1 METIFPTETG
11 FQGFFMIGFRKSG
24 GVTQRTGTV
33 ILKRTYDIDG
43 GGVLTPAA
51 DSLPVFMQDTPA
63 NVLINSDFE
72 LDEDFEATNNAN
84 PPGGW
89 TAANVTAAR
98 AAAHGQAGSKALLLT
113 GSNTAG
119 QVAQPVEFTDPLG
132 GRTFRFSFYIKTDA
146 TPPPARI
153 ENARL
158 EADGQTLCVIDRDLT
173 DSLVRR
179 HTSGVWPADLPATE
193 MQVIL
198 PIAFDPDNPGDTR
211 PVYYDQV
218 QVEETSA
225 LTEWN
230 DSATLRYEHDLAPY
244 KPEGDLIVLGFAAV
258 TGLCRLLVD
267 GVARLSRNVGSSDQK
282 SLFGWEP
289 RVDSPR
295 EAEAGTI
302 TDDPNDLPPEWPVV
316 DPARDPLPADFNNR
330 FYNGY
335 RRDAGAGLP
344 YLPASAHIQIERD
357 GDIDYD
363 FTLPGENISAIY
375 YYHTGDRPDESHR
388 WHRQPVTMNL
398 DTLVIEPD
406 GSRCYCLWRG
416 LWDFDAHPPD
426 AYRRLLVTS
435 GG

>member
-24 GVTQRTGTV
+24 GATQRTGTV
-33 ILKRTYDIDG
+33 ILKRTYTIDG
-43 GGVLTPAA
+43 SGALTPAA
-51 DSLPVFMQDTPA
+51 DFLPVFMQDAPA
-63 NVLINSDFE
+63 NLLINSDFE
-72 LDEDFEATNNAN
+72 LDEDFEATDNTD

-89 TAANVTAAR
+89 TAANAAAAR
-98 AAAHGQAGSKALLLT
+98 ALAQGQGGSMALLLT
-113 GSNTAG
+113 GSSAAG
-119 QVAQPVEFTDPLG
+119 QATQTVTFSEPLG
-132 GRTFRFSFYIKTDA
+132 GRTFRFSFYVKTDLGA
-146 TPPPARI
+146 LPARI

-158 EADGQTLCVIDRDLT
+158 EAEGQTLCVIDRDLT
-173 DSLVRR
+173 DNLVRR
-179 HTSGVWPADLPATE
+179 HTSGVWPADLAATE

-198 PIAFDPDNPGDTR
+198 PIAFDPDTPGDTR

-244 KPEGDLIVLGFAAV
+244 KPEGDLIVLGFATV

-267 GVARLSRNVGSSDQK
+267 GSLRLSRNVSSSNQK
-282 SLFGWEP
+282 ALFGWEP

-295 EAEAGTI
+295 EAEAGTF
-302 TDDPNDLPPEWPVV
+302 TDDPNDLPPEWPVT

-344 YLPASAHIQIERD
+344 YVPASAHIQIERD

-363 FTLPGENISAIY
+363 FTLPGESINATY
-375 YYHTGDRPDESHR
+375 YYHTGDRPDTENR
-388 WHRQPVTMNL
+388 WHRQSVVMNL

-406 GSRCYCLWRG
+406 SDRCYGVWRG
-416 LWDFDAHPPD
+416 LWNFDAHPAD

-435 GG
+435 GS

>member
-43 GGVLTPAA
+43 GGALTPAA
-51 DSLPVFMQDTPA
+51 DFLPVLMQDVPA
-63 NVLINSDFE
+63 NPLLNSDFE
-72 LDEDFEATNNAN
+72 QDEDFEPDNDPNLPDGWIAT
-84 PPGGW
+84 
-89 TAANVTAAR
+89 NVTAAR
-98 AAAHGQAGSKALLLT
+98 ALAQGQGGGIALFLT
-113 GSNTAG
+113 GSNIAG
-119 QVAQPVEFTDPLG
+119 QVAQAVTFTEPLAD
-132 GRTFRFSFYIKTDA
+132 RTFRFSFYVKTDA

-158 EADGQTLCVIDRDLT
+158 EAGGQTLCVIDRDLT

-179 HTSGVWPADLPATE
+179 HTSGTWPADLAATE

-211 PVYYDQV
+211 PVYYDRV

-230 DSATLRYEHDLAPY
+230 DSSTLRYEHDLAPY

-267 GVARLSRNVGSSDQK
+267 GTLRLARIVGGSDQK
-282 SLFGWEP
+282 ALFGWEP
-289 RVDSPR
+289 RVDSLR

-302 TDDPNDLPPEWPVV
+302 TDDPNDLPPEWPVT
-316 DPARDPLPADFNNR
+316 DPARDPLPPDFDNR

-344 YLPASAHIQIERD
+344 YVPASAHIQIERD
-357 GDIDYD
+357 GTIDYD
-363 FTLPGENISAIY
+363 FTLPGETITATY
-375 YYHTGDRPDESHR
+375 YYHTGDRPDTENR
-388 WHRQPVTMNL
+388 WHRQSVTMNL

-406 GSRCYCLWRG
+406 SNRCSCVWRG
-416 LWDFDAHPPD
+416 LWDFDAHPAD

-435 GG
+435 SG